1 MVRVF
6 IVILVSFIVILV
18 SFIVIYISN
27 QMQLK
32 SALEKVDECMSVFQ
46 TKSQELAVYKIP
58 IMGFGRYQRVSKM
71 TINRI
76 HIRF

>member
-6 IVILVSFIVILV
+6 IVILVSFIVI
-18 SFIVIYISN
+18 FISN

-58 IMGFGRYQRVSKM
+58 IMGFGGYRRVSKM
-71 TINRI
+71 TVNRI
-76 HIRF
+76 CLRF